1 MLILELRC
9 AVYLRREVI
18 IWGDCVKLRYG
29 DKPAD
34 NPYLWEHMR
43 QYTVWTA
50 KHFHGLR
57 IDNCHSTPRFVFFF
71 FFFGACR
78 HRTLTRASSC
88 WRSNAEL
95 VSDAINKSARRF
107 CLQYWSILCPRAF

>member
-1 MLILELRC
+1 MLILDLAC

-43 QYTVWTA
+43 KYTVWTA

-57 IDNCHSTPRFVFFF
+57 IDNCHSTPRSDFIPPSH
-71 FFFGACR
+71 ANAR
-78 HRTLTRASSC
+78 LLLLAIKHRTR
-88 WRSNAEL
+88 
-95 VSDAINKSARRF
+95 
-107 CLQYWSILCPRAF
+107 Q

>member
-1 MLILELRC
+1 M
-9 AVYLRREVI
+9 YLRREVI

-29 DKPAD
+29 EKPED

-57 IDNCHSTPRFVFFF
+57 IDNCHSTPRYRCANCGIHVIALLP
-71 FFFGACR
+71 GPWPA
-78 HRTLTRASSC
+78 
-88 WRSNAEL
+88 
-95 VSDAINKSARRF
+95 
-107 CLQYWSILCPRAF
+107 